1 MPKRKELR
9 KMMNEIYYPTR
20 RTFEESKANELNEKL
35 ENYMNKV
42 NAYRNFIR
50 NYPQNE
56 ELKRMAWNIVLDEN
70 KTVWNFTILEE
81 LAELE
86 ENYK

>member
-1 MPKRKELR
+1 
-9 KMMNEIYYPTR
+9 MMNKIYYPTR
-20 RTFEESKANELNEKL
+20 RTYEESKANELNEKL

-50 NYPQNE
+50 NYPQSE
-56 ELKRMAWNIVLDEN
+56 ELKKMAWNIVIDET

-86 ENYK
+86 ENYR